1 MYNVQWLTLL
11 LTHNLAKVS
20 IHPWRGRPVAGFCAL
35 FAKCNVT
42 LPHRYTMTIRQS
54 IYRLT
59 HWETWDYRVKL
70 VPLLPIWFWHCLRSR
85 SLWFFTPANP
95 TLTFGGFE
103 GEGKREMYEQLPP
116 GLYPKSLYVSPFTS
130 FDAIEGLVTHTF
142 GQYPV
147 AVKPNVGTMG
157 LLFRIIR
164 SPDELRLYHERV
176 GIDYIVQEFI
186 AYPIEVSVFY
196 YRMPGAARGTITGF
210 VRKDEL
216 AVVGNGRDTLW
227 TLMQAYAPVRY
238 RLLEMRRKHANRL
251 DVVVSAEETYPLSHA
266 LNQTRGGQLVS
277 LAHEKDEQ
285 LLALFDR
292 LSHYTGQFY
301 FGRYDIK
308 TTSVADLKAGRNF
321 SILEFNGAG
330 AAPHHV
336 YGNGHSLWQAYA
348 IVLHHWAMLA
358 RISRENHRRGVPY
371 WGFRRGWNQLKEAQL
386 HLLHLKRMDAELLVE
401 PDVVG
406 AEV

>member
-1 MYNVQWLTLL
+1 
-11 LTHNLAKVS
+11 
-20 IHPWRGRPVAGFCAL
+20 
-35 FAKCNVT
+35 
-42 LPHRYTMTIRQS
+42 MTIRQQLF
-54 IYRLT
+54 RLT
-59 HWETWDYRVKL
+59 HWETWDYRIKL
-70 VPLLPIWFWHCLRSR
+70 IPLLPIWFWHCLRSR
-85 SLWFFTPANP
+85 SPWFFTPSNP

-116 GLYPKSLYVSPFTS
+116 DLYPKSMYISP
-130 FDAIEGLVTHTF
+130 DADFSEVAQQVTATF
-142 GQYPV
+142 GEYPV
-147 AVKPNVGTMG
+147 AVKPNVGMMG
-157 LLFRIIR
+157 LLFRIIH
-164 SPDELRLYHERV
+164 SPDDLRQYHEQV
-176 GIDYIVQEFI
+176 GVDYIVQALI
-186 AYPIEVSVFY
+186 TYPIEVSVFY
-196 YRMPGAARGTITGF
+196 YRMPGAERGTITGF

-227 TLMQAYAPVRY
+227 TLIQAYAPVRY
-238 RLLEMRRKHANRL
+238 RLPEMQAKHANRL
-251 DVVVSAEETYPLSHA
+251 DMVVPAGELYALSHA

-336 YGNGHSLWQAYA
+336 YGNGHSLWQAYD

-358 RISRENHRRGVPY
+358 KISRENHRRGVPY
-371 WGFRRGWNQLKEAQL
+371 WGFRQGWKQLKDAQI
-386 HLLHLKRMDAELLVE
+386 HLQHLKRMDLTLLVE

-406 AEV
+406 AVV